1 MKLGIVITTH
11 GNNGI
16 LCVQCLE
23 CYLRYLPDA
32 FIVLYVNE
40 SSDAKILNI
49 KDNYPSV
56 TYVYVNDQKK
66 NGGLTAT
73 WNEGIK
79 LCIQNNC
86 ETIILSNDD
95 IFFDESV
102 KHIIEESSHCKKN
115 EMKYFGPL
123 TNNPGAT
130 EANKKNQYGTRSEDK
145 PSYICQYNN
154 KYFNINGFFMV
165 FPKHVLENNRYDH
178 NNFFDPSKPFED
190 NVVEWFNRFVQ
201 KKGIPIVV
209 PKTFVY
215 HYKLRSWRSDGQK
228 KLQENDVCIYT
239 INFNNYEGKRILLQK
254 NTDIDNIYFTD
265 DPSLKENSIIHKCIQ
280 NNILFLY
287 IDVEKYTSNNWWTVQ
302 KQVQRMIKTCPH
314 DYLPLNYTKS
324 IYLDGDRMLTKKFCK
339 EDVNRL
345 LDDVDI
351 VCYENPWNRGNPKRV
366 CNEKKVIQQS
376 NHDTK
381 ENLDR
386 IWKILQENHFPDNIG
401 LSETSILIR
410 NHSNIKLFSNEWR
423 DLIKI
428 CIRDQMSFEYLLWKH
443 KVKYR
448 RKNVK
453 HRPTR
458 KMGHVNPRGREVR

>member
-1 MKLGIVITTH
+1 M
-11 GNNGI
+11 
-16 LCVQCLE
+16 
-23 CYLRYLPDA
+23 
-32 FIVLYVNE
+32 
-40 SSDAKILNI
+40 
-49 KDNYPSV
+49 
-56 TYVYVNDQKK
+56 
-66 NGGLTAT
+66 
-73 WNEGIK
+73 
-79 LCIQNNC
+79 
-86 ETIILSNDD
+86 
-95 IFFDESV
+95 
-102 KHIIEESSHCKKN
+102 
-115 EMKYFGPL
+115 
-123 TNNPGAT
+123 
-130 EANKKNQYGTRSEDK
+130 
-145 PSYICQYNN
+145 
-154 KYFNINGFFMV
+154 
-165 FPKHVLENNRYDH
+165 
-178 NNFFDPSKPFED
+178 
-190 NVVEWFNRFVQ
+190 EWFNRFVQ